1 MLGFLYKPLFST
13 FTCWSLHVYEMF
25 YWCSVQG
32 MVYMYRGQPGG
43 LGLRQAAYHDIKP
56 PTLKAGWSPCTKKV
70 TEIVTIYVS
79 LFFRGLRWDQ
89 RLGMFERTG
98 TFFKWKE
105 WCDVMMEASQ
115 CPIFIVCNGA
125 LEDNRRVDPRWSFFA
140 ETVLYLHS
148 HLFKLVYSMLCKKN
162 MAKELHV
169 IEGICYIDKVLFAW
183 WVWGPTLGSFVLECW
198 WCRSQLMRR
207 ASTDGI
213 RLRRAILLPWK
224 YQQVQIATLGS
235 TPIEAKKGLSFQQIK
250 VQSLLLRGAR
260 AIKESF
266 QQSVGVTSC
275 KM

>member
-1 MLGFLYKPLFST
+1 MISNIQHSRL
-13 FTCWSLHVYEMF
+13 
-25 YWCSVQG
+25 
-32 MVYMYRGQPGG
+32 GG
-43 LGLRQAAYHDIKP
+43 LPAQ
-56 PTLKAGWSPCTKKV
+56 KKWQKSSQF
-70 TEIVTIYVS
+70 TS
-79 LFFRGLRWDQ
+79 LFFFRGLRWDQ

-98 TFFKWKE
+98 TSFKWKE

-235 TPIEAKKGLSFQQIK
+235 TPIEAKKRFIIPTKKGTIFGK
-250 VQSLLLRGAR
+250 SLLLREKR
-260 AIKESF
+260 AIKNPSSTVWEWHLA
-266 QQSVGVTSC
+266 
-275 KM
+275 M